1 MSIMSIGSIQH
12 ISIFTLIL
20 IVGCGRSTQ
29 LSQKQIESMTGGPMK
44 NVVPVSGAVKVNGS
58 SQSDITIRLH
68 PVIGNV
74 SIAQVRTDSKGKYCW
89 STYKKGDGLAPGEY
103 KLTFKHQPSINKS
116 GEGKDLFK
124 GRYADPV
131 KSEFKLTV
139 QKGKPQPNLDFDLAS
154 K

>member
-1 MSIMSIGSIQH
+1 MSFRYFEHVSIL
-12 ISIFTLIL
+12 TLIL
-20 IVGCGRSTQ
+20 LVGCGRATQ
-29 LSQKQIESMTGGPMK
+29 LSKQRIESMTGGPLK

-68 PVIGNV
+68 PVTGGV
-74 SIAQVRTDSKGKYCW
+74 SIAEVRTDSQGKYCW

-103 KLTFKHQPSINKS
+103 KLTFKHQPHINKA

-124 GRYADPV
+124 GRYADPA

-139 QKGKPQPNLDFDLAS
+139 QEGKPQPDLDFDLAS